1 MIKSKSNY
9 FNSSLL
15 MNQAL
20 LQLLEKKDLSF
31 ITVKEICQKAGVN
44 RSTFYLHYENIGDLL
59 KETLENLNKQFM
71 QSFPNEDIFKM
82 LQSSTANEMI
92 FIKKEY
98 LEPYL
103 NFIKNNIRLFKTIHE
118 KKYVFKN
125 DFVYAEMCNEIFYP
139 ILSKFK
145 VREKDKPFI
154 LEFYTK
160 GIIGI
165 IDKWLETNCQ
175 EEIDFIINLIIDC
188 VGVKNFK

>member
-1 MIKSKSNY
+1 MTKSKSNY

-44 RSTFYLHYENIGDLL
+44 RSTFYLHYENINDLL
-59 KETLENLNKQFM
+59 KETLEHLNRQFM
-71 QSFPNEDIFKM
+71 KSFPDEDIIKK
-82 LQSSTANEMI
+82 LQSSSANEMI

-125 DFVYAEMCNEIFYP
+125 DLVYAKMCN
-139 ILSKFK
+139 
-145 VREKDKPFI
+145 
-154 LEFYTK
+154 
-160 GIIGI
+160 
-165 IDKWLETNCQ
+165 

-188 VGVKNFK
+188 VGVKDFK